1 MIFMQMALIGKE
13 EEEESKKRKEKE
25 RKKEEAPKAPDILE
39 RKDRIERGM
48 DKDVKHGELR
58 TVSKVEHPEF
68 KAILDTGEIYT
79 KREAIVKEVEAV
91 RMTGEEEE
99 KKGKGPG
106 IKIEKTKEEKKVK
119 EKQAREQENR
129 KKEFIQREA
138 KKRAIK
144 EKKDIKE
151 IAEELRRKG
160 IITSSRS
167 RMVVRSR
174 REHKKLKLIKKLLSK
189 IKVRMK

>member
-1 MIFMQMALIGKE
+1 MQMALIGKE
-13 EEEESKKRKEKE
+13 EEEENKKRKEKE
-25 RKKEEAPKAPDILE
+25 RKKEEAPRAPDILE

-48 DKDVKHGELR
+48 DKDVKPGELR
-58 TVSKVEHPEF
+58 TVTKVEHPEF

-79 KREAIVKEVEAV
+79 KREAVVKDVEAV

-106 IKIEKTKEEKKVK
+106 TKIEKEKTKEEKKVK
-119 EKQAREQENR
+119 EKQVREQENR
-129 KKEFIQREA
+129 KREFIQREA

-160 IITSSRS
+160 IITSARS

>member
-1 MIFMQMALIGKE
+1 MQMALVGKE
-13 EEEESKKRKEKE
+13 EEEENKKRKEKE
-25 RKKEEAPKAPDILE
+25 RKKEEAPRAPDILE
-39 RKDRIERGM
+39 RKERIERGM
-48 DKDVKHGELR
+48 DKDIKPGELR
-58 TVSKVEHPEF
+58 TVAKVEHPEF

-79 KREAIVKEVEAV
+79 KREAVIKEVEAV
-91 RMTGEEEE
+91 RMAGEEEE

-106 IKIEKTKEEKKVK
+106 AKVEKTKEEQKVK
-119 EKQAREQENR
+119 EKRAREQEMR
-129 KKEFIQREA
+129 KREFIQREA

-160 IITSSRS
+160 IITSARS